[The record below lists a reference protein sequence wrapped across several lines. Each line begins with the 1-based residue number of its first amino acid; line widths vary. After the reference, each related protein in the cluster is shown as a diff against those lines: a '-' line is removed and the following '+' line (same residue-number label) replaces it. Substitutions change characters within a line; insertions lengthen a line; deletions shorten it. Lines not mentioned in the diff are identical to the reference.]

1 MTKQLKFQQVATIA
15 IAFAIQV
22 VCSLMTA
29 AQTTL
34 SHALRFTQQKNLQQ
48 PLLLLHV
55 QSLQLRPLPL
65 QRLPRLQLPQRRLL
79 QPNGS
84 MAV

>member
-1 MTKQLKFQQVATIA
+1 MATIA

-29 AQTTL
+29 AQITL
-34 SHALRFTQQKNLQQ
+34 LHVPHFTQQKNLPQ
-48 PLLLLHV
+48 PLLLLPV
-55 QSLQLRPLPL
+55 QSQPLRPPPL
-65 QRLPRLQLPQRRLL
+65 QRLQPPQQPQRRLL